1 MSLLESKR
9 TEPTVCHIS
18 AEPELIHVDCVSHI
32 YPDGSVGIHNLC
44 FKVQDKEIVAICGGN
59 GSGKSTLLEH
69 LNGLLSPSD
78 GCVSVF
84 GKRLDTQTKKDLWKD
99 VGIVFQRAEDQL
111 FAPTVLDDIMFG
123 PLNMG
128 MSIDDAKQVALE
140 ALKAVGAEE
149 LVNKMPNY
157 LSGGQKRLVSMAGVL
172 AMKPK
177 IMALDEPT
185 SDLDPNHAEII
196 EKIILELKN
205 NGISGGQK
213 RLVSMAGVLAM
224 KPKIMALDEPTSDL
238 DPNHAEIIEKIILE
252 LKNKY
257 GISVVIATHDLDLAA
272 QIADRICIV
281 KSGSIIAEGTP
292 AEIFYNSE
300 LLEEAGLKK
309 PKIVQIYDE
318 FCKSRGL
325 DHKDRPVKVEEL
337 AKCFTCG

>member
-1 MSLLESKR
+1 MALLESKR

-32 YPDGSVGIHNLC
+32 YPDGSLGIHNLC
-44 FKVQDKEIVAICGGN
+44 FKVQEKEIVAVCGGN

-69 LNGLLSPSD
+69 LNGLLTPSD

-84 GKRLDTQTKKDLWKD
+84 GKRLDTQTKRNLWKD

-111 FAPTVLDDIMFG
+111 FAPTVLDDVMFG

-128 MSIDDAKQVALE
+128 MNIDDAKQVALDS
-140 ALKAVGAEE
+140 LKAVGAEG

-157 LSGGQKRLVSMAGVL
+157 L
-172 AMKPK
+172 
-177 IMALDEPT
+177 
-185 SDLDPNHAEII
+185 
-196 EKIILELKN
+196 
-205 NGISGGQK
+205 SGGQK

-281 KSGSIIAEGTP
+281 KGGSIIAEGTP

-325 DHKDRPVKVEEL
+325 DHRDRPVKVEEL

>member
-1 MSLLESKR
+1 MALLESKR

-32 YPDGSVGIHNLC
+32 YPDGSLGIHNLC
-44 FKVQDKEIVAICGGN
+44 FKVQEKEIVAICGGN

-69 LNGLLSPSD
+69 LNGLLTPSD

-84 GKRLDTQTKKDLWKD
+84 GKRLDAQTKKNLWKD

-111 FAPTVLDDIMFG
+111 FAPTVLDDVMFG

-128 MSIDDAKQVALE
+128 MNIDESKQVALE

-157 LSGGQKRLVSMAGVL
+157 L
-172 AMKPK
+172 
-177 IMALDEPT
+177 
-185 SDLDPNHAEII
+185 
-196 EKIILELKN
+196 
-205 NGISGGQK
+205 SGGQK

-337 AKCFTCG
+337 TKCFTCG

>member
-1 MSLLESKR
+1 MALLESKR

-32 YPDGSVGIHNLC
+32 YPDGSLGIHNLC
-44 FKVQDKEIVAICGGN
+44 FKVQEKEIVAICGGN

-69 LNGLLSPSD
+69 LNGLLTPSD

-84 GKRLDTQTKKDLWKD
+84 GKRLDAQTKKNLWKD

-111 FAPTVLDDIMFG
+111 FAPTVLDDVMFG

-128 MSIDDAKQVALE
+128 MNIDDAKQVALE

-157 LSGGQKRLVSMAGVL
+157 L
-172 AMKPK
+172 
-177 IMALDEPT
+177 
-185 SDLDPNHAEII
+185 
-196 EKIILELKN
+196 
-205 NGISGGQK
+205 SGGQK

-325 DHKDRPVKVEEL
+325 ERKNRPVKVEEL